1 MRAKKF
7 KLPEIGDLNSERV
20 RRVREVVRHFFN
32 TEERRVES
40 DAHGSEDPAQT
51 TAQSYDKDEW
61 LSRETS
67 KADNQE

>member
-32 TEERRVES
+32 MEERSVES
-40 DAHGSEDPAQT
+40 EAHGLEDSTQT
-51 TAQSYDKDEW
+51 TVQSYDKDEW
-61 LSRETS
+61 LPRETS
-67 KADNQE
+67 KADSQE

>member
-40 DAHGSEDPAQT
+40 EDHGLEESAQT
-51 TAQSYDKDEW
+51 TVQSYDKDE
-61 LSRETS
+61 LLLRETS
-67 KADNQE
+67 KVDSQE

>member
-7 KLPEIGDLNSERV
+7 KLPEIGNLNSERV

-40 DAHGSEDPAQT
+40 EAHGLEDSAQT
-51 TAQSYDKDEW
+51 TVQSYDKDEW
-61 LSRETS
+61 PPPETS